1 MSTVKSISERLN
13 SSIKRSG
20 TASLVLSGG
29 SSPIKIFEELSSID
43 LPWSKVQVTLVD
55 DRLVEADNKDSNQ
68 NLILNYFLKS
78 KAKAAQ
84 FFPLTEDLITKSNFF
99 KTPFDV
105 VLLGMGEDGH
115 FASLFP
121 DMIDDFDA
129 FNSDAKFKIFKTESQ
144 GNPFLPRIT
153 MNLSLILNSEMIVL
167 LVKGKSKLKVLDE
180 AINNNKLPIHYLL
193 KNRKENFLIEKIIQ
207 RRHQKIIEVT
217 KRIAKRSLSSRQKYL
232 NNITS
237 MEQNNDTDR
246 NFVSCSNMAH
256 AAAAAPSDEKNS
268 ILMNTKPNI
277 GIVSSYNDMLSA
289 HKPLEHFPKV
299 IKAAATQF
307 GATAQMAGMVPA
319 MCDGVTQGRPGMELS
334 LMSRDVIAMSTA
346 VSLSHGVY
354 DAALCLGVCD
364 KIVPGLLIGTLSF
377 GYLPVIFVPAGP
389 MSTGITNE
397 EKNLVRKAFA
407 KGDATREELLKAEI
421 SAYHGEGT
429 CTFFGTANSNQ
440 MLMEIMG
447 LHIPGSAFVHP
458 HSDLRN
464 AYNIV
469 ATEQAISISRKG
481 ADIRPIGKIIDER
494 SFVNAIV
501 GLHATG
507 GSTNHTLHLPAMAAA
522 AGIKL
527 LWEDFSDLSE
537 VTPLL
542 ARVYPNGNAD
552 VNQFHAA
559 GGMSFVIGELLD
571 AGLLDGT
578 ARTVWGDNLFDYISE
593 PTLKNSKLVWNKS
606 KSKSFDSNILKS
618 TKDPHQKNGGLKMLK
633 GNIGRGVIK
642 ISAVNID
649 QQKIKAPAMVFDNQ
663 IDVKEAYD
671 KGLLNRD
678 VVIVVRFQGPKANGM
693 PELHALTP
701 ILSNIQD
708 LGFKVA
714 LLTDGRMSGASGK
727 VPAAIHITPEAM
739 DNGVIGKIKDG
750 DEIEID
756 AISGHISLNENYKD
770 RALNFP
776 NDRNDQSSF
785 GRNLFSLLRQNATNA
800 ENGAGLNLIDTH

>member
-1 MSTVKSISERLN
+1 MS
-13 SSIKRSG
+13 
-20 TASLVLSGG
+20 
-29 SSPIKIFEELSSID
+29 
-43 LPWSKVQVTLVD
+43 
-55 DRLVEADNKDSNQ
+55 
-68 NLILNYFLKS
+68 NLH
-78 KAKAAQ
+78 
-84 FFPLTEDLITKSNFF
+84 P
-99 KTPFDV
+99 
-105 VLLGMGEDGH
+105 
-115 FASLFP
+115 
-121 DMIDDFDA
+121 
-129 FNSDAKFKIFKTESQ
+129 
-144 GNPFLPRIT
+144 
-153 MNLSLILNSEMIVL
+153 
-167 LVKGKSKLKVLDE
+167 
-180 AINNNKLPIHYLL
+180 
-193 KNRKENFLIEKIIQ
+193 
-207 RRHQKIIEVT
+207 KIIEVT

-237 MEQNNDTDR
+237 MEQDNDTDR

-289 HKPLEHFPKV
+289 HKPFEHFPKV

-307 GATAQMAGMVPA
+307 GATAQIAGMVPA

-364 KIVPGLLIGTLSF
+364 KIVPGLLIGALSF
-377 GYLPVIFVPAGP
+377 GHLPVIFVPAGP

-464 AYNIV
+464 AYNVV

-481 ADIRPIGKIIDER
+481 KDIRPIGKIIDER

-537 VTPLL
+537 ITPLL

-642 ISAVNID
+642 ISAVNMD

-756 AISGHISLNENYKD
+756 AVSGYINLNENYED
-770 RALNFP
+770 RASKFP
-776 NDRNDQSSF
+776 NDRNDQRSF

>member
-1 MSTVKSISERLN
+1 MSKLHSRIIEITKRISERSIN
-13 SSIKRSG
+13 SR
-20 TASLVLSGG
+20 
-29 SSPIKIFEELSSID
+29 
-43 LPWSKVQVTLVD
+43 
-55 DRLVEADNKDSNQ
+55 N
-68 NLILNYFLKS
+68 
-78 KAKAAQ
+78 
-84 FFPLTEDLITKSNFF
+84 
-99 KTPFDV
+99 
-105 VLLGMGEDGH
+105 
-115 FASLFP
+115 
-121 DMIDDFDA
+121 
-129 FNSDAKFKIFKTESQ
+129 
-144 GNPFLPRIT
+144 
-153 MNLSLILNSEMIVL
+153 
-167 LVKGKSKLKVLDE
+167 
-180 AINNNKLPIHYLL
+180 
-193 KNRKENFLIEKIIQ
+193 
-207 RRHQKIIEVT
+207 
-217 KRIAKRSLSSRQKYL
+217 KYL
-232 NNITS
+232 RNIIS
-237 MEQNNDTDR
+237 MEENIDTNR
-246 NFVSCSNMAH
+246 NAISCSNMAH
-256 AAAAAPSDEKNS
+256 AVAAVPSSDKAS
-268 ILMNTKPNI
+268 ILMNSKPNI

-307 GATAQMAGMVPA
+307 GATAQVAGIVPA

-364 KIVPGLLIGTLSF
+364 KIVPGLIIGSLSF
-377 GYLPVIFVPAGP
+377 GHLPVIFVPAGP

-469 ATEQAISISRKG
+469 ATEQAILISRKG
-481 ADIRPIGKIIDER
+481 NDIRPIGKIIDER

-537 VTPLL
+537 ITPLL
-542 ARVYPNGNAD
+542 ARVYPNGKAD

-559 GGMSFVIGELLD
+559 GGMSFIIGELLD

-578 ARTVWGDNLFDYISE
+578 AKTVWGENLFDYVSE
-593 PTLKNSKLVWNKS
+593 ATLKNSQLIWTKS
-606 KSKSFDSNILKS
+606 KPKSFDSSILK
-618 TKDPHQKNGGLKMLK
+618 TVEDPHQKNGGLKMLK
-633 GNIGRGVIK
+633 GNIGKGVIK
-642 ISAVNID
+642 ISAVSID

-663 IDVKEAYD
+663 NEVKEAYD

-678 VVIVVRFQGPKANGM
+678 VIIVVRFQGPKANGM

-708 LGFKVA
+708 LGFKVG

-739 DNGVIGKIKDG
+739 DKGVIGKIKNG

-756 AISGHISLNENYKD
+756 AISGSINLNENFSNRKL
-770 RALNFP
+770 ALP
-776 NDRNDQSSF
+776 NDQNDQKNF
-785 GRNLFSLLRQNATNA
+785 GRNLFSLLRQNASDA
-800 ENGAGLNLIDTH
+800 ENGAGLDLINTH

>member
-1 MSTVKSISERLN
+1 MSKLHSRIIEITKRISERSIN
-13 SSIKRSG
+13 SR
-20 TASLVLSGG
+20 
-29 SSPIKIFEELSSID
+29 
-43 LPWSKVQVTLVD
+43 
-55 DRLVEADNKDSNQ
+55 N
-68 NLILNYFLKS
+68 
-78 KAKAAQ
+78 
-84 FFPLTEDLITKSNFF
+84 
-99 KTPFDV
+99 
-105 VLLGMGEDGH
+105 
-115 FASLFP
+115 
-121 DMIDDFDA
+121 
-129 FNSDAKFKIFKTESQ
+129 
-144 GNPFLPRIT
+144 
-153 MNLSLILNSEMIVL
+153 
-167 LVKGKSKLKVLDE
+167 
-180 AINNNKLPIHYLL
+180 
-193 KNRKENFLIEKIIQ
+193 
-207 RRHQKIIEVT
+207 
-217 KRIAKRSLSSRQKYL
+217 KYL
-232 NNITS
+232 RNIIS
-237 MEQNNDTDR
+237 MEENIDTNR
-246 NFVSCSNMAH
+246 NAISCSNMAH
-256 AAAAAPSDEKNS
+256 AVAAAPSSDKAS
-268 ILMNTKPNI
+268 ILMNSKPNI

-299 IKAAATQF
+299 IKAAATHF
-307 GATAQMAGMVPA
+307 GATAQVAGIVPA

-364 KIVPGLLIGTLSF
+364 KIVPGLLIGSLSF
-377 GYLPVIFVPAGP
+377 GHLPVIFVPAGP

-397 EKNLVRKAFA
+397 KKNLVRKAFA

-469 ATEQAISISRKG
+469 ATEQAILISRKG
-481 ADIRPIGKIIDER
+481 NDIRPIGKIIDER

-522 AGIKL
+522 AGIRL

-537 VTPLL
+537 ITPLL
-542 ARVYPNGNAD
+542 ARVYPNGKAD

-559 GGMSFVIGELLD
+559 GGMSFIIGELLD

-578 ARTVWGDNLFDYISE
+578 AKTVWGENLFDYVSE
-593 PTLKNSKLVWNKS
+593 ATLKNSQLIWTKS
-606 KSKSFDSNILKS
+606 KPKSFDSSILK
-618 TKDPHQKNGGLKMLK
+618 TVADPHQKNGGLKMLK
-633 GNIGRGVIK
+633 GNIGKGVIK
-642 ISAVNID
+642 ISAVSID

-663 IDVKEAYD
+663 NEVKEAYD

-678 VVIVVRFQGPKANGM
+678 VIIVVRFQGPKANGM

-708 LGFKVA
+708 LGFKVG

-739 DNGVIGKIKDG
+739 DKGVIGQIENG

-756 AISGHISLNENYKD
+756 AISGSINLNENFSNRKL
-770 RALNFP
+770 ALP
-776 NDRNDQSSF
+776 NDQNDQKNF
-785 GRNLFSLLRQNATNA
+785 GRNLFSLLRQNASDA
-800 ENGAGLNLIDTH
+800 ENGAGLDLINTH

>member
-1 MSTVKSISERLN
+1 M
-13 SSIKRSG
+13 
-20 TASLVLSGG
+20 
-29 SSPIKIFEELSSID
+29 
-43 LPWSKVQVTLVD
+43 
-55 DRLVEADNKDSNQ
+55 
-68 NLILNYFLKS
+68 
-78 KAKAAQ
+78 
-84 FFPLTEDLITKSNFF
+84 
-99 KTPFDV
+99 
-105 VLLGMGEDGH
+105 
-115 FASLFP
+115 
-121 DMIDDFDA
+121 
-129 FNSDAKFKIFKTESQ
+129 
-144 GNPFLPRIT
+144 
-153 MNLSLILNSEMIVL
+153 
-167 LVKGKSKLKVLDE
+167 
-180 AINNNKLPIHYLL
+180 NKL
-193 KNRKENFLIEKIIQ
+193 
-207 RRHQKIIEVT
+207 HQKIIEVT
-217 KRIAKRSLSSRQKYL
+217 NRIAKRSLISRQKYL

-237 MEQNNDTDR
+237 MEQDNDTNR

-256 AAAAAPSDEKNS
+256 AAAAAPSNEKNS

-319 MCDGVTQGRPGMELS
+319 MCDGVTQGRSGMELS

-481 ADIRPIGKIIDER
+481 VDIRPIGKIIDER

-593 PTLKNSKLVWNKS
+593 PTLKNSKLIWNKS
-606 KSKSFDSNILKS
+606 RSKSFDSNILKS

-671 KGLLNRD
+671 RGLLNRD

-756 AISGHISLNENYKD
+756 AISGHINLNENYAE
-770 RALNFP
+770 RALKFP

>member
-1 MSTVKSISERLN
+1 M
-13 SSIKRSG
+13 
-20 TASLVLSGG
+20 
-29 SSPIKIFEELSSID
+29 
-43 LPWSKVQVTLVD
+43 
-55 DRLVEADNKDSNQ
+55 
-68 NLILNYFLKS
+68 
-78 KAKAAQ
+78 
-84 FFPLTEDLITKSNFF
+84 
-99 KTPFDV
+99 
-105 VLLGMGEDGH
+105 
-115 FASLFP
+115 
-121 DMIDDFDA
+121 
-129 FNSDAKFKIFKTESQ
+129 
-144 GNPFLPRIT
+144 
-153 MNLSLILNSEMIVL
+153 
-167 LVKGKSKLKVLDE
+167 SKL
-180 AINNNKLPIHYLL
+180 
-193 KNRKENFLIEKIIQ
+193 
-207 RRHQKIIEVT
+207 HQKIIEVT

-256 AAAAAPSDEKNS
+256 AAAAAPSDEKTS

-319 MCDGVTQGRPGMELS
+319 MCDGVTQGRSGMELS

-364 KIVPGLLIGTLSF
+364 KIVPGLLIGALSF
-377 GYLPVIFVPAGP
+377 GHLPVIFVPAGP

-407 KGDATREELLKAEI
+407 KGDATREQLLKAEI

-481 ADIRPIGKIIDER
+481 TDIRPIGKIIDER

-756 AISGHISLNENYKD
+756 AISGHINLNENYAE
-770 RALNFP
+770 RALKFP

>member
-1 MSTVKSISERLN
+1 
-13 SSIKRSG
+13 
-20 TASLVLSGG
+20 
-29 SSPIKIFEELSSID
+29 
-43 LPWSKVQVTLVD
+43 
-55 DRLVEADNKDSNQ
+55 
-68 NLILNYFLKS
+68 
-78 KAKAAQ
+78 
-84 FFPLTEDLITKSNFF
+84 
-99 KTPFDV
+99 
-105 VLLGMGEDGH
+105 
-115 FASLFP
+115 
-121 DMIDDFDA
+121 
-129 FNSDAKFKIFKTESQ
+129 
-144 GNPFLPRIT
+144 
-153 MNLSLILNSEMIVL
+153 
-167 LVKGKSKLKVLDE
+167 
-180 AINNNKLPIHYLL
+180 
-193 KNRKENFLIEKIIQ
+193 
-207 RRHQKIIEVT
+207 
-217 KRIAKRSLSSRQKYL
+217 
-232 NNITS
+232 
-237 MEQNNDTDR
+237 
-246 NFVSCSNMAH
+246 MAH

-307 GATAQMAGMVPA
+307 GATAQIAGMVPA

-364 KIVPGLLIGTLSF
+364 KIVPGLLIGALSF
-377 GYLPVIFVPAGP
+377 GHLPVIFVPAGP

-464 AYNIV
+464 AYNVV

-481 ADIRPIGKIIDER
+481 KDIRPIGKIIDER

-537 VTPLL
+537 ITPLL

-642 ISAVNID
+642 ISAVNMD

-756 AISGHISLNENYKD
+756 AVSGHINLNENYED
-770 RALNFP
+770 RASKFP
-776 NDRNDQSSF
+776 NDRNDQRSF

>member
-1 MSTVKSISERLN
+1 MS
-13 SSIKRSG
+13 
-20 TASLVLSGG
+20 
-29 SSPIKIFEELSSID
+29 
-43 LPWSKVQVTLVD
+43 
-55 DRLVEADNKDSNQ
+55 
-68 NLILNYFLKS
+68 NLHL
-78 KAKAAQ
+78 
-84 FFPLTEDLITKSNFF
+84 
-99 KTPFDV
+99 
-105 VLLGMGEDGH
+105 
-115 FASLFP
+115 
-121 DMIDDFDA
+121 
-129 FNSDAKFKIFKTESQ
+129 
-144 GNPFLPRIT
+144 
-153 MNLSLILNSEMIVL
+153 
-167 LVKGKSKLKVLDE
+167 
-180 AINNNKLPIHYLL
+180 
-193 KNRKENFLIEKIIQ
+193 
-207 RRHQKIIEVT
+207 KIIEVT

-237 MEQNNDTDR
+237 MEHDNDTDR

-289 HKPLEHFPKV
+289 HKPFEHFPKV

-307 GATAQMAGMVPA
+307 GATAQIAGMVPA

-364 KIVPGLLIGTLSF
+364 KIVPGLLIGALSF
-377 GYLPVIFVPAGP
+377 GHLPVIFVPAGP

-464 AYNIV
+464 AYNVV

-481 ADIRPIGKIIDER
+481 KDIRPIGKIIDER

-537 VTPLL
+537 ITPLL

-642 ISAVNID
+642 ISAVKMD

-756 AISGHISLNENYKD
+756 AVSGYINLNENYED
-770 RALNFP
+770 RASKFP
-776 NDRNDQSSF
+776 NDRNDQRSF

>member
-1 MSTVKSISERLN
+1 M
-13 SSIKRSG
+13 
-20 TASLVLSGG
+20 
-29 SSPIKIFEELSSID
+29 
-43 LPWSKVQVTLVD
+43 
-55 DRLVEADNKDSNQ
+55 
-68 NLILNYFLKS
+68 
-78 KAKAAQ
+78 
-84 FFPLTEDLITKSNFF
+84 
-99 KTPFDV
+99 
-105 VLLGMGEDGH
+105 
-115 FASLFP
+115 
-121 DMIDDFDA
+121 
-129 FNSDAKFKIFKTESQ
+129 
-144 GNPFLPRIT
+144 
-153 MNLSLILNSEMIVL
+153 
-167 LVKGKSKLKVLDE
+167 SKL
-180 AINNNKLPIHYLL
+180 
-193 KNRKENFLIEKIIQ
+193 
-207 RRHQKIIEVT
+207 HQKIIEVT

-319 MCDGVTQGRPGMELS
+319 MCDGVTQGRSGMELS

-364 KIVPGLLIGTLSF
+364 KIVPGLLIGALSF
-377 GYLPVIFVPAGP
+377 GHLPVIFVPAGP

-481 ADIRPIGKIIDER
+481 TDIRPIGKIIDER

-756 AISGHISLNENYKD
+756 AISGHINLNENYAD
-770 RALNFP
+770 RALKFP

>member
-1 MSTVKSISERLN
+1 M
-13 SSIKRSG
+13 
-20 TASLVLSGG
+20 
-29 SSPIKIFEELSSID
+29 
-43 LPWSKVQVTLVD
+43 
-55 DRLVEADNKDSNQ
+55 
-68 NLILNYFLKS
+68 
-78 KAKAAQ
+78 
-84 FFPLTEDLITKSNFF
+84 
-99 KTPFDV
+99 
-105 VLLGMGEDGH
+105 
-115 FASLFP
+115 
-121 DMIDDFDA
+121 
-129 FNSDAKFKIFKTESQ
+129 
-144 GNPFLPRIT
+144 
-153 MNLSLILNSEMIVL
+153 
-167 LVKGKSKLKVLDE
+167 SKL
-180 AINNNKLPIHYLL
+180 
-193 KNRKENFLIEKIIQ
+193 
-207 RRHQKIIEVT
+207 HQKIIEVT

-256 AAAAAPSDEKNS
+256 AAAAAPSDEKTS

-364 KIVPGLLIGTLSF
+364 KIVPGLLIGALSF
-377 GYLPVIFVPAGP
+377 GHLPVIFVPAGP

-593 PTLKNSKLVWNKS
+593 PTLKNSKLIWNKS

-756 AISGHISLNENYKD
+756 AVSGHINLNENYAE
-770 RALNFP
+770 RALKFP

>member
-1 MSTVKSISERLN
+1 MS
-13 SSIKRSG
+13 
-20 TASLVLSGG
+20 
-29 SSPIKIFEELSSID
+29 
-43 LPWSKVQVTLVD
+43 
-55 DRLVEADNKDSNQ
+55 
-68 NLILNYFLKS
+68 NLH
-78 KAKAAQ
+78 
-84 FFPLTEDLITKSNFF
+84 P
-99 KTPFDV
+99 
-105 VLLGMGEDGH
+105 
-115 FASLFP
+115 
-121 DMIDDFDA
+121 
-129 FNSDAKFKIFKTESQ
+129 
-144 GNPFLPRIT
+144 
-153 MNLSLILNSEMIVL
+153 
-167 LVKGKSKLKVLDE
+167 
-180 AINNNKLPIHYLL
+180 
-193 KNRKENFLIEKIIQ
+193 
-207 RRHQKIIEVT
+207 KIIEVT

-256 AAAAAPSDEKNS
+256 AAAAAPSDEKTS

-464 AYNIV
+464 AYNVV

-756 AISGHISLNENYKD
+756 AISGHINLNENYAE
-770 RALNFP
+770 RALKFP

>member
-1 MSTVKSISERLN
+1 M
-13 SSIKRSG
+13 
-20 TASLVLSGG
+20 
-29 SSPIKIFEELSSID
+29 
-43 LPWSKVQVTLVD
+43 
-55 DRLVEADNKDSNQ
+55 
-68 NLILNYFLKS
+68 
-78 KAKAAQ
+78 
-84 FFPLTEDLITKSNFF
+84 
-99 KTPFDV
+99 
-105 VLLGMGEDGH
+105 
-115 FASLFP
+115 
-121 DMIDDFDA
+121 
-129 FNSDAKFKIFKTESQ
+129 
-144 GNPFLPRIT
+144 
-153 MNLSLILNSEMIVL
+153 
-167 LVKGKSKLKVLDE
+167 SKL
-180 AINNNKLPIHYLL
+180 
-193 KNRKENFLIEKIIQ
+193 
-207 RRHQKIIEVT
+207 HQKIIEVT

-319 MCDGVTQGRPGMELS
+319 MCDGITQGRPGMELS

-364 KIVPGLLIGTLSF
+364 KIVPGLLIGALSF
-377 GYLPVIFVPAGP
+377 GHLPVIFVPAGP

-481 ADIRPIGKIIDER
+481 TDIRPIGKIIDER

-593 PTLKNSKLVWNKS
+593 PTLKNSKLIWNKS
-606 KSKSFDSNILKS
+606 RSKSFDSNILKS

-693 PELHALTP
+693 PELHALTT

-756 AISGHISLNENYKD
+756 AISGHINLNENYAE
-770 RALNFP
+770 RALKFP

>member
-1 MSTVKSISERLN
+1 M
-13 SSIKRSG
+13 
-20 TASLVLSGG
+20 
-29 SSPIKIFEELSSID
+29 
-43 LPWSKVQVTLVD
+43 
-55 DRLVEADNKDSNQ
+55 
-68 NLILNYFLKS
+68 
-78 KAKAAQ
+78 
-84 FFPLTEDLITKSNFF
+84 
-99 KTPFDV
+99 
-105 VLLGMGEDGH
+105 
-115 FASLFP
+115 
-121 DMIDDFDA
+121 
-129 FNSDAKFKIFKTESQ
+129 
-144 GNPFLPRIT
+144 
-153 MNLSLILNSEMIVL
+153 
-167 LVKGKSKLKVLDE
+167 
-180 AINNNKLPIHYLL
+180 NKL
-193 KNRKENFLIEKIIQ
+193 
-207 RRHQKIIEVT
+207 HQKIIEVT
-217 KRIAKRSLSSRQKYL
+217 NRIAKRSLISRQKYL

-237 MEQNNDTDR
+237 MEQDNDTDR
-246 NFVSCSNMAH
+246 NSVSCSNMAH
-256 AAAAAPSDEKNS
+256 AAAAAPSNEKNS

-364 KIVPGLLIGTLSF
+364 KIVPGLLIGALSF
-377 GYLPVIFVPAGP
+377 GHLPVIFVPAGP

-407 KGDATREELLKAEI
+407 KGDATREQLLKAEI

-481 ADIRPIGKIIDER
+481 TDIRPIGKIIDER

-542 ARVYPNGNAD
+542 ARVYPNGSAD

-618 TKDPHQKNGGLKMLK
+618 TKDTHQKNGGLKMLK

-756 AISGHISLNENYKD
+756 AISGHINLNENYAE
-770 RALNFP
+770 RALKFP

>member
-1 MSTVKSISERLN
+1 M
-13 SSIKRSG
+13 
-20 TASLVLSGG
+20 
-29 SSPIKIFEELSSID
+29 
-43 LPWSKVQVTLVD
+43 
-55 DRLVEADNKDSNQ
+55 
-68 NLILNYFLKS
+68 
-78 KAKAAQ
+78 
-84 FFPLTEDLITKSNFF
+84 
-99 KTPFDV
+99 
-105 VLLGMGEDGH
+105 
-115 FASLFP
+115 
-121 DMIDDFDA
+121 
-129 FNSDAKFKIFKTESQ
+129 
-144 GNPFLPRIT
+144 
-153 MNLSLILNSEMIVL
+153 
-167 LVKGKSKLKVLDE
+167 SKL
-180 AINNNKLPIHYLL
+180 
-193 KNRKENFLIEKIIQ
+193 
-207 RRHQKIIEVT
+207 HQKIIEVT

-256 AAAAAPSDEKNS
+256 AAAAAPSDEKTS

-593 PTLKNSKLVWNKS
+593 PTLKNSKLIWNKS

-671 KGLLNRD
+671 RGLLNRD

-756 AISGHISLNENYKD
+756 AISGHINLNENYAD
-770 RALNFP
+770 RALKFP